1 MNLLHYCTTLYMFIL
16 QSFSFSYVSNPYCL
30 EGGGGIECVLMYSNK
45 YSINLKKSRR
55 RVRPILE
62 QLKHLST
69 VLYMTAQF
77 YDKVQQIINGKNNKI
92 GQIVIFATEQ

>member
-1 MNLLHYCTTLYMFIL
+1 
-16 QSFSFSYVSNPYCL
+16 
-30 EGGGGIECVLMYSNK
+30 MYSNK

-69 VLYMTAQF
+69 VLYSTAQF
-77 YDKVQQIINGKNNKI
+77 YDKVQQIIDGKNRDRIKYKI